1 MITLTGDKA
10 LEKKLKRLPANVQ
23 RNLARKAMRKGLAD
37 MRTEARSLA
46 PVKTGRLKKA
56 IKTKVSLKSSGDMTG
71 RVFIKTKGK
80 GGAPYA
86 HLVEWGS
93 DMTGQTPYRFM
104 TRTFE
109 KRKGEFIAI
118 FRREL
123 KAQILKAGTK

>member
-10 LEKKLKRLPANVQ
+10 LEKKLKKLPANIQ

-93 DMTGQTPYRFM
+93 AITNPYRFM
-104 TRTFE
+104 TKTFE

-123 KAQILKAGTK
+123 NAQILKAGKK